1 MRKFL
6 IALVLSAVSIT
17 EAAHL
22 DVSEISG
29 YTQIYGLAI
38 PDNAD
43 FNNVAVPYGPDNSST
58 SIPGGIARIGYYL
71 ELDNGTTR
79 QWVWVS
85 MDAFTQDLTM
95 IGVPTIA
102 SGAEWQ
108 MIVDNMNVESN
119 VAGIVTGTGIATG
132 NIEFWHNN
140 YGTANGLSGIGG
152 DGDRYDFDDTF
163 ILNTSDFG
171 SMQIH
176 NHDGAGQT
184 LFAYNDWGRNENQ
197 LVDDV
202 GIGNNTIANTVDG
215 LLHPDWTHS
224 QNADSFTIKNLEVW
238 VQPVPIP
245 AAAWLF
251 GSALGLLGWIRRKK
265 AS

>member
-1 MRKFL
+1 MKTMKRFL

-29 YTQIYGLAI
+29 YTQIYQLDI
-38 PDNAD
+38 PDNANFGTD
-43 FNNVAVPYGPDNSST
+43 AVSYGVDNSGT
-58 SIPGGIARIGYYL
+58 PIPGGITRIGYYL

-79 QWVWVS
+79 QWLWAS
-85 MDAFTQDLTM
+85 MDAFTQDLTE

-102 SGAEWQ
+102 SGAVWQ

-119 VAGIVTGTGIATG
+119 VAGIVTGTGITTG
-132 NIEFWHNN
+132 NIEFWPYN
-140 YGTANGLSGIGG
+140 YAVANGLSGIGG
-152 DGDRYDFDDTF
+152 DGDRYDFDDSNL
-163 ILNTSDFG
+163 INGNFG

-176 NHDGAGQT
+176 NHGAGQT
-184 LFAYNDWGRNENQ
+184 LFAYNDWGGNVNND
-197 LVDDV
+197 VDDV
-202 GIGNNTIANTVDG
+202 GIGNNTSTVN
-215 LLHPDWTHS
+215 PDWTFS
-224 QNADSFTIKNLEVW
+224 LNADSFTTKNLEVW

-251 GSALGLLGWIRRKK
+251 GSALGLLGWMRRK
-265 AS
+265 AT